1 MTSATRKETT
11 VKVILTRTS
20 VRLVA
25 TLALA
30 APIAALLGNGQ
41 WH

>member
-1 MTSATRKETT
+1 MNA
-11 VKVILTRTS
+11 ILTRTS

-25 TLALA
+25 ILAVA
-30 APIAALLGNGQ
+30 APVATLLGNSS